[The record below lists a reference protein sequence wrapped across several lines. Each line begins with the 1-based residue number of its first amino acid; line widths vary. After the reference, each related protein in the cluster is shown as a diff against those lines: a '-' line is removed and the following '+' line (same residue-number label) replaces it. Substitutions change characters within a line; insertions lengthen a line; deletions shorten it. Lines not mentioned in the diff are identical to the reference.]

1 MIEFKINYIEF
12 KNVPKPNIQAILSFN
27 DKQYEILNDVINS
40 GVATSAYE
48 KNHIL
53 QSLDSI
59 ILGKEQSLLSGTE
72 RVRLDISKERTI
84 LTDDFEDAF
93 DDMSDITEILMDP
106 IVVPTSDLRDLIV
119 WWIQEKPRL
128 EKIANESGLSVD
140 ELNAKADGI

>member
-40 GVATSAYE
+40 GVATSGYE

>member
-1 MIEFKINYIEF
+1 M
-12 KNVPKPNIQAILSFN
+12 PKPNIQAILSFN